1 MLDLVFPQTCPGCD
15 SAIED
20 NEKLCGDCLSGITFI
35 SGLSSCARCGIPFGF
50 YKSKNDYGDGGKNE
64 GHLCGRCLTG
74 SHSFSKARS
83 IALYDGKLVDIIYGF
98 KYRGNPGLGDFLS
111 GLLAGGMPYGAD
123 EFDVIVPVPLHI
135 NKLRSREYNQSAV
148 LAKNLSKSI
157 GVKHDLFGLKKTRD
171 TMPQFEIQKE
181 EARRKNVRGAFS
193 VTDPDAF
200 SGKSVLVV
208 DDVFTTGSTTDE
220 CARAL
225 LKAGASEVRVLTVAR
240 ARWA

>member
-1 MLDLVFPQTCPGCD
+1 MLDLVFPKTCPGCD
-15 SAIED
+15 SAIDEND
-20 NEKLCGDCLSGITFI
+20 KLCEDCLSGITFI
-35 SGLSSCARCGIPFGF
+35 SGLSSCVCCGIPFGF
-50 YKSKNDYGDGGKNE
+50 YKDKRDDEGRGND
-64 GHLCGRCLTG
+64 GHLCGRCLTE
-74 SHSFSKARS
+74 SYSFSNARS
-83 IALYDGKLVDIIYGF
+83 IALYDGKLIDIIYGF

-123 EFDVIVPVPLHI
+123 ELDVIVPVPLHI

-148 LAKNLSKSI
+148 LAKNLAKSI
-157 GVKHDLFGLKKTRD
+157 GVKHDLFGLKKIRD

-181 EARRKNVRGAFS
+181 EARRKNVKGAFS
-193 VTDPDAF
+193 VTDPGAF

-225 LKAGASEVRVLTVAR
+225 LRVGASEVRVLTVAR

>member
-1 MLDLVFPQTCPGCD
+1 MLDLVFPKTCPGCD
-15 SAIED
+15 SAID
-20 NEKLCGDCLSGITFI
+20 KNENLCGDCLSGITFI

-50 YKSKNDYGDGGKNE
+50 YESKRDGERRGND
-64 GHLCGRCLTG
+64 GHLCGRCLTE
-74 SHSFSKARS
+74 SYSFSNARS
-83 IALYDGKLVDIIYGF
+83 IALYDGKLIDIIYGF

-111 GLLAGGMPYGAD
+111 GLLADGMPYGAD
-123 EFDVIVPVPLHI
+123 YVDVIVPVPLHI

-148 LAKNLSKSI
+148 LAKNLAKSI
-157 GVKHDLFGLKKTRD
+157 GVKHDLFGLKKIRD

-181 EARRKNVRGAFS
+181 EARRKNVKGAFS
-193 VTDPDAF
+193 VTDPGAF

-220 CARAL
+220 CALAL